1 MNNLKKLRIQNNLT
15 LKELSKKV
23 NIVTSTISCLENG
36 KRQFTQE
43 HLEILSK
50 FFECSTDYLLG
61 KTDNRNTIK
70 VVAVDSDGT
79 MTEAQHQLL
88 DATKGMTAE
97 DLIEVNKYIDYL
109 KYQSLIFKRT
119 ANILRSLEI
128 IYYVK

>member
-1 MNNLKKLRIQNNLT
+1 MNNLKKLRLQNNLT

-70 VVAVDSDGT
+70 VVAVDADGT

-109 KYQSLIFKRT
+109 KSKKGT
-119 ANILRSLEI
+119 N
-128 IYYVK
+128 

>member
-1 MNNLKKLRIQNNLT
+1 MNRIKLLRTERKMT
-15 LKELSKKV
+15 LRQLATKINVSYAE
-23 NIVTSTISCLENG
+23 ISLIENE
-36 KRQFTQE
+36 KRGISIDLL
-43 HLEILSK
+43 HSLCD
-50 FFECSTDYLLG
+50 FFNVSADYILG

-109 KYQSLIFKRT
+109 KSKKGT
-119 ANILRSLEI
+119 N
-128 IYYVK
+128 